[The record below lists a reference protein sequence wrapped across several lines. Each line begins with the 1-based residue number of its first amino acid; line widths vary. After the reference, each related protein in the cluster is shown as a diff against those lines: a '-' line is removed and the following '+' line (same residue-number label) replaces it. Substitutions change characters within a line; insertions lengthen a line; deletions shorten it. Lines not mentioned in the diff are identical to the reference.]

1 MHIASRPRSQELTQ
15 GPQYSSICPLQS
27 ITSLQMCLQVVG
39 MEKAEWRRMN
49 PAEHAERM
57 AREAKDK

>member
-1 MHIASRPRSQELTQ
+1 M
-15 GPQYSSICPLQS
+15 
-27 ITSLQMCLQVVG
+27 QVVG

-49 PAEHAERM
+49 PAAHAERM